1 MASKLKKIACDV
13 SIDDPVSSTD
23 DSELGSEDIDLQFT
37 GRLSFRKS
45 ALGGD
50 DSGDLSAD
58 DEDSDRESQRGA
70 TGDVSR
76 RKASNADSVGSVHS
90 LQLGSKANKF
100 HPGRTIFEVVSAKT
114 MKDGNSRFVLY
125 TVAVL
130 RTIKND
136 TSQATVERRY
146 SDFHQLNTSLR
157 KRFPRIME
165 NIEFPRKTL
174 TRSFKHDFIAER
186 SRAFEAF
193 LTCIYKYE
201 CIRLSAEFQDF
212 FYNHDL
218 RIAYRYMTQGNFQEA
233 VPFLQ
238 NTLHLQEKML
248 GPEHPDTAR
257 TQCALIVAYM
267 SLEEGEAHVHGYA
280 ESAWETIGKD
290 ETNPFL
296 IPLLQI
302 LIGIRWRLQL
312 DKRDLES
319 RLTRYVK
326 QDMAGPIKMPT
337 LEDLIMQCL
346 SHM

>member
-1 MASKLKKIACDV
+1 MASKLRKIACDV

-23 DSELGSEDIDLQFT
+23 ESELGSEDIDLQFT
-37 GRLSFRKS
+37 GRLSFRSS
-45 ALGGD
+45 ALLGND
-50 DSGDLSAD
+50 GDLSAD
-58 DEDSDRESQRGA
+58 DEDSDGEVRRGA
-70 TGDVSR
+70 TGDASR

-90 LQLGSKANKF
+90 LQVGSKANKF

-114 MKDGNSRFVLY
+114 MRDGNNRFVLY

-130 RTIKND
+130 RTIKSD
-136 TSQATVERRY
+136 TSQATIERRY
-146 SDFHQLNTSLR
+146 SDFHKLNGSLR

-165 NIEFPRKTL
+165 NIVFPRKTL
-174 TRSFKHDFIAER
+174 TGNFKHDFIAER
-186 SRAFEAF
+186 SRAFETF
-193 LTCIYKYE
+193 LTSIYKYE
-201 CIRLSAEFQDF
+201 CIRLSEEYQDF

-218 RIAYRYMTQGNFQEA
+218 RIAYRYMARGDFQES

-248 GPEHPDTAR
+248 GSEHPDTAR

-280 ESAWETIGKD
+280 EAAWDTIGKD

-296 IPLLQI
+296 LPLLQI

-312 DKRDLES
+312 DKRELES

-326 QDMAGPIKMPT
+326 QEMAGPVKMPT
-337 LEDLIMQCL
+337 LEDLVMQCL